1 MTLHAPVHAPASGHI
16 RIDFRHNPPV
26 RTGVYVGVALSVVFT
41 TWIFIANWVP
51 LSARFAMERNVSALA
66 LLLCIASI
74 PVLRF
79 YRTPDAMLLSSLIG
93 WSLLTVTYELLCWRF
108 VLLKEHY
115 STGQVFVIGA
125 LLYVILATLSWVG
138 TMVWRVR
145 RAHHLSHPHH

>member
-1 MTLHAPVHAPASGHI
+1 MTLHAPVHAPSSGHI
-16 RIDFRHNPPV
+16 RIDFRRNPPV
-26 RTGVYVGVALSVVFT
+26 RTGVYVGVAMSVVFT
-41 TWIFIANWVP
+41 TWILIANRMP
-51 LSARFAMERNVSALA
+51 LSAGFAMERNVCALA

-93 WSLLTVTYELLCWRF
+93 WSLLTVTYELLCWQF

-115 STGQVFVIGA
+115 TAGQVFVIGA

-138 TMVWRVR
+138 NMVWRVR

>member
-1 MTLHAPVHAPASGHI
+1 MTLHVPVHAPSSGHI
-16 RIDFRHNPPV
+16 RIDFRRNPPV
-26 RTGVYVGVALSVVFT
+26 RTGVYVGLAMSVVFT

-51 LSARFAMERNVSALA
+51 LSARFAMERNVCALA
-66 LLLCIASI
+66 LLLCLASV

-93 WSLLTVTYELLCWRF
+93 WSVLSVTYELLCLRF
-108 VLLKEHY
+108 ILLKEHY

-125 LLYVILATLSWVG
+125 LLYLILATLSWVG
-138 TMVWRVR
+138 NMVWRVR